1 MSDNESP
8 VVLCLRRITQ
18 PILFFQ
24 FMHELGHN
32 FGSGHTHDVWAEDYP
47 YSEIGGYSPQIDSC
61 GWTCPSQLPL
71 VKSSTII
78 SYCHQCS
85 GGYSNIGYTFGGKY
99 KGTGLRSDINSYDN
113 SLLAG
118 TVSTEPR
125 RVNVKMWNHVSSRG
139 TCTQPNPTT
148 SVSILLNVIHFV
160 VYYSHVNAVFATITF

>member
-1 MSDNESP
+1 MVSDNESP

-24 FMHELGHN
+24 FMHEFGHN

-71 VKSSTII
+71 VKSSTIM

-85 GGYSNIGYTFGGKY
+85 GGYCNIGYTFGGKY
-99 KGTGLRSDINSYDN
+99 KGTVFAAI
-113 SLLAG
+113 
-118 TVSTEPR
+118 ST
-125 RVNVKMWNHVSSRG
+125 
-139 TCTQPNPTT
+139 
-148 SVSILLNVIHFV
+148 
-160 VYYSHVNAVFATITF
+160 ATITFSSQEPCQLSLVGSMSRCGTMCLLVERVPNLTQLQA